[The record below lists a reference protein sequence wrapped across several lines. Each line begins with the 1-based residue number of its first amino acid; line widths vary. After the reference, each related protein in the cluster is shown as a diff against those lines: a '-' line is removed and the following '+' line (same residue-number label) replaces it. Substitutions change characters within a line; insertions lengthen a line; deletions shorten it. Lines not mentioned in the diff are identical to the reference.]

1 MWQWSRL
8 ENQPHLNLGHC
19 NKGRAPTKGVGL
31 AFLVLEQWMRADSRT
46 WLFSL
51 ISTILGYCLGSSS
64 AWTKIIHPCQW
75 QLHNLYAIFNKLVIQ
90 NKWLLEINKKR
101 MECCISIIKN
111 SQMQREIWLFS
122 QLTLFFYIKEREN
135 SVDKMLKLSVALSTL
150 ETNWNIVVN
159 KYSK

>member
-1 MWQWSRL
+1 MSRWSRL

-31 AFLVLEQWMRADSRT
+31 AFVVLEQWMRADSQT
-46 WLFSL
+46 WMFSF
-51 ISTILGYCLGSSS
+51 IITTLGYCLGSPW

-75 QLHNLYAIFNKLVIQ
+75 QLHNLYAIFIILVIQ

-101 MECCISIIKN
+101 TCISIIKN
-111 SQMQREIWLFS
+111 SQMQREIWVFS
-122 QLTLFFYIKEREN
+122 QLTLFFHIKERKN

-150 ETNWNIVVN
+150 VTNWNIVVN